1 MLKTSFIYLSF
12 LIKENYRP
20 KPLLLKINLCKP
32 VSMGFYCWWSVPVPV
47 ITIVTICLAV
57 IITDSICSIKSTS
70 GAMQWLGVVIKSLF
84 FFPKA
89 ALDCFLS
96 LKIQWQRWLCYKCN
110 LFFTDSDWKCDYSPC
125 LIVLPCKMHYNAPL
139 PSAVLD
145 REPSCFSCE
154 TSWKQSLQCHEG
166 HSAQ

>member
-1 MLKTSFIYLSF
+1 MTAYDNSTNKGFGYNLHSDGWNSFVCISGQIFFKKKKRYFFKVMLKTSFIYLSF

-84 FFPKA
+84 FF
-89 ALDCFLS
+89 FLK
-96 LKIQWQRWLCYKCN
+96 L
-110 LFFTDSDWKCDYSPC
+110 
-125 LIVLPCKMHYNAPL
+125 H
-139 PSAVLD
+139 
-145 REPSCFSCE
+145 
-154 TSWKQSLQCHEG
+154 
-166 HSAQ
+166 